1 MAPPNTETMT
11 LQHNYISKEDFEKR
25 VQGGQILIIYNNK
38 VYKLNKWLKYHP
50 GGELAIRHMI
60 GKDATDEIN
69 VFHPEEVYK
78 KKINTFYIG
87 EYGGKTEDF
96 KEERLS
102 FAEQKLIS
110 QTYRR
115 YYSKLHELGL
125 YECDYWNYFY
135 ETIRYVFLIISAV
148 TLMFYGT
155 QTWHFLTSAVCLGL
169 FWHQIAFSAHDA
181 GHSGITHNLLVDNII
196 GVIIANFMGGLS
208 IGWWKRSHYVHHIIT
223 NDPEHDPDIQHLPF
237 FAVST
242 KLFNNLYSSFY
253 KRTLH
258 FDAVA
263 RFFIPFQHYLYYPI
277 MCFGRFNLYA
287 LSIDFLIN
295 EENMAFR
302 NLEISGM
309 IFFWCWYIYLLS
321 FLPSIP
327 LLLSYVL
334 ISHAITMILH
344 VQITL
349 SHFGMST
356 EDFGPLESFPRKM
369 LRTTM
374 DVDCPWWMD
383 WFHGGLQFQAVHH
396 LFPRVPRHNLR
407 NCQNLV
413 KGFCEEVG
421 LKYHIYGFIKGNGV
435 VLGALRDIANQVE
448 LLGKVAKSHND
459 RHLH

>member
-208 IGWWKRSHYVHHIIT
+208 IGWWKRSHY
-223 NDPEHDPDIQHLPF
+223 
-237 FAVST
+237 
-242 KLFNNLYSSFY
+242 
-253 KRTLH
+253 
-258 FDAVA
+258 
-263 RFFIPFQHYLYYPI
+263 
-277 MCFGRFNLYA
+277 
-287 LSIDFLIN
+287 
-295 EENMAFR
+295 ENMAFR